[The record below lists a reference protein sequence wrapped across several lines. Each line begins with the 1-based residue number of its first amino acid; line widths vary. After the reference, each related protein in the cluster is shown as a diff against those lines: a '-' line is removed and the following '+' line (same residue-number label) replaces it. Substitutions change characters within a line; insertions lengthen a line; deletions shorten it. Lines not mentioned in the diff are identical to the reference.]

1 LAGPVI
7 NLLYNLHITI
17 FFDKPYFL
25 PFSLNVT
32 KKNNGPNLPHRGE
45 PISLDV
51 CFVVMD
57 SQGGMPQLHPSRLA
71 AAATSTRE

>member
-1 LAGPVI
+1 LADPVI

-17 FFDKPYFL
+17 FFDKPIFL
-25 PFSLNVT
+25 TFSLNVT
-32 KKNNGPNLPHRGE
+32 KKNYGPNSPHRGE

-57 SQGGMPQLHPSRLA
+57 SQGEVPQLHPLRLA